1 VHLFTSLNEF
11 LAKSLS
17 GFVKV
22 SDRSMLGLL
31 LLNHNGFCQ
40 ALSSPTVAFNARLA
54 WPSLFS
60 IFFCENQVQNRRLL
74 KIHGN
79 DRTESSRSTLWIPQ
93 AKISVLDLFGF
104 FFEQVLTSRPL
115 S

>member
-1 VHLFTSLNEF
+1 MASGLVHLFTSLNEF

-60 IFFCENQVQNRRLL
+60 IFF
-74 KIHGN
+74 
-79 DRTESSRSTLWIPQ
+79 
-93 AKISVLDLFGF
+93 AKIKF
-104 FFEQVLTSRPL
+104 RIAAC
-115 S
+115 